1 MTKVLVAYFSAS
13 GVTKKLANTLAEAT
27 GGDLFEIVP
36 EELYTKADLNWMNPK
51 SRSSVEMKDRSC
63 RPAIASKVEDMASYD
78 AVFIGFPVWW
88 YREPSIIDTFA
99 ESYDFSG
106 KTIIPFATSGS
117 SGIGSSGENIAALA
131 KGAKVTA
138 GERFKASS
146 TVEDLKEWA
155 SKWL

>member
-13 GVTKKLANTLAEAT
+13 GVTKKLAEKLAEAT

-36 EELYTKADLNWMNPK
+36 EELYTKSDLNWMNPK
-51 SRSSVEMKDRSC
+51 SRSSVEMKDRAC
-63 RPAIASKVEDMASYD
+63 RPAIASKVDDMASYD
-78 AVFIGFPVWW
+78 AVFVGFPVWW

-99 ESYDFSG
+99 ESYDFTD

-131 KGAKVTA
+131 KGAKVA
-138 GERFKASS
+138 SGERFKASAS
-146 TVEDLKEWA
+146 VEEIRDWA